1 MADRSRPPP
10 RDLPRDLPRHLAERM
25 AGQRPPADGFL
36 RQTLTLPRSEAR
48 EKAREFLSAYPKAA
62 YMSAVESWRELP
74 GDRIEFT
81 LKRLPSAD

>member
-1 MADRSRPPP
+1 MTDRP
-10 RDLPRDLPRHLAERM
+10 RDLAERM
-25 AGQRPPADGFL
+25 AKRRTADGFL
-36 RQTLTLPRSEAR
+36 RQTLTLPRLEAR
-48 EKAREFLSAYPKAA
+48 EKARQFLSAYPKEA

>member
-1 MADRSRPPP
+1 MADRP
-10 RDLPRDLPRHLAERM
+10 RDLAERM
-25 AGQRPPADGFL
+25 AKRKPPADGFL
-36 RQTLTLPRSEAR
+36 RQTFALPRPEAR
-48 EKAREFLSAYPKAA
+48 QKAREFLDAFPKAA